1 MFVYEKKL
9 QYPIKIKNTNPKLAA
24 AIISQYGGPY
34 INKLQNSEVAP
45 VGTASLFHI
54 ISHSSRPPQERI
66 PAGSCRS
73 PQKRIPA
80 GGRCS
85 AQKRIATA
93 GGDAGPRCAA
103 TSLLLPLDHR

>member
-54 ISHSSRPPQERI
+54 ISHSHGLRKNGFPPEAAAALKNGFPPEGAAARKNGLPPPEET
-66 PAGSCRS
+66 PARGV
-73 PQKRIPA
+73 
-80 GGRCS
+80 
-85 AQKRIATA
+85 
-93 GGDAGPRCAA
+93 
-103 TSLLLPLDHR
+103 LPLPCCCRCR